1 MQVDV
6 VVTVRFSV
14 EVKSQ
19 EEARQLYAKHDDEGW
34 AQIAAES
41 VKDGGEVTMVEVGDA
56 Y

>member
-6 VVTVRFSV
+6 VIWIRFSV
-14 EVKSQ
+14 EVESQ
-19 EEARQLYAKHDDEGW
+19 EEARKLSAKHDDEAW

-41 VKDGGEVTMVEVGDA
+41 VKTGGEVTVLEVGDA